1 VDLAFEGAK
10 EAGAAPSWFRIR
22 PTRVIFRA
30 LRDFPVLPVAVL
42 VALMLLAVVV
52 PALSPYDPIKGN
64 LRDRNVGPVWTTD
77 GNWSHPLGTDVV
89 GRDVLTRLAHGA
101 RVSLTVA
108 VVALVSG
115 TVIGTT
121 LGLVAGYFGG
131 LTDELIMRVVD
142 VWFAFPFLLIALLI
156 GVVVGA
162 SLYTIIGLLVLFVW
176 ASFVRYVRAEVL
188 TLKERDYVSMAKI
201 AGAGTSRILLRHI
214 LPGVVNTIAV
224 VASLRIGQ
232 LILAEASLSFL
243 GAGIPPP
250 RPSWGVMISD
260 GRQYIQEAWWI
271 TVFPGLAVFSLVYAF
286 NFLGDWLRDRLDP
299 RLRQVN

>member
-1 VDLAFEGAK
+1 MAQAVEVVIEGSPIVRPAVSIKPGRILRAF
-10 EAGAAPSWFRIR
+10 
-22 PTRVIFRA
+22 
-30 LRDFPVLPVAVL
+30 RDWPVLPVAVL
-42 VALMLLAVVV
+42 VVLALLAIFAPV
-52 PALSPYDPIKGN
+52 LSPYDPIKGN
-64 LRDRNVGPVWTTD
+64 LLDRNVGPFWTAEGD
-77 GNWSHPLGTDVV
+77 WSHPLGTDNV

-108 VVALVSG
+108 IVALISG
-115 TVIGTT
+115 TVIGTA

-131 LTDELIMRVVD
+131 LTDEIIMRIVD

-162 SLYTIIGLLVLFVW
+162 SLYTIMGLLVLFVW

-188 TLKERDYVSMAKI
+188 TLKERDYVAVAKI
-201 AGAGTSRILLRHI
+201 AGAGTGRILIRHI
-214 LPGVVNTIAV
+214 LPGVTNTVAV

-250 RPSWGVMISD
+250 RPSWGIMISD
-260 GRQYIQEAWWI
+260 GRQYIREAWWI
-271 TVFPGLAVFSLVYAF
+271 TVFPGLAVFFLVYAF
-286 NFLGDWLRDRLDP
+286 NFLGDWLRDRIDP
-299 RLRQVN
+299 RLRQAE